1 MKNNLSNLTEE
12 FSELEAQLADPAVL
26 SDQGRYRSV
35 MQRYSELRPI
45 VLAQQEVAELLKQIG
60 DARTLLNDP
69 ELAEVAR
76 EELAELEPRLEA
88 GETRL
93 ERLLLPGDPFDSKNV
108 IVELRAAAGG
118 GEASL
123 FAAEVLNMYLR
134 YAAELGYRTE
144 LLDSHST
151 EVGGFS
157 RVSFQITGTGA
168 YSHFKFESGVHR
180 VQRVPE
186 TETQGRIHT
195 STITVAVMPEAE
207 DVDVNLVP
215 ADYRVDV
222 FRSSGPGGQSVN
234 TTDSAVRVTYRPGTP
249 DEIIVTCQ
257 DGKSQ
262 LKNREQALTVL
273 RSRLLERER
282 EKAAAEQRETRLV
295 QIGGG
300 DRSEKIRTY
309 NFPQSRVTDHRIGFN
324 SRNLTQIMQGDLS
337 ELTSALTEAEQARRL
352 AEIGNPP
359 AGPAAGEPA

>member
-1 MKNNLSNLTEE
+1 MTNLDSLVNE
-12 FSELEAQLADPAVL
+12 FSALELQLADPDVL
-26 SDQGRYRSV
+26 ADQNHYRTV

-45 VLAQQEVAELLKQIG
+45 VAAQQEHASLARQQQEATELL
-60 DARTLLNDP
+60 DDP
-69 ELAEVAR
+69 EMAGIAR
-76 EELAELEPRLEA
+76 EELQELEPRLEQVA
-88 GETRL
+88 QRL
-93 ERLLLPGDPFDSKNV
+93 QHLLLPADPFDRKNV
-108 IVELRAAAGG
+108 IIEIRAAAGG

-123 FAAEVLNMYLR
+123 FAAEVLEMYQR
-134 YAAELGYRTE
+134 YAAQLNYATE
-144 LLDSHST
+144 IIDSHAT
-151 EVGGFS
+151 EVGGVS
-157 RVSFQITGTGA
+157 RVAFQVTGSGA

-207 DVDVNLVP
+207 DIDVNLTP

-234 TTDSAVRVTYRPGTP
+234 TTDSAVRVTYRPGTA
-249 DEIIVTCQ
+249 DEIIVSCQ

-262 LKNREQALTVL
+262 LKNREQALVVL
-273 RSRLLERER
+273 RARLLERER
-282 EKAAAEQRETRLV
+282 EKAAAEQREARLV

-324 SRNLTQIMQGDLS
+324 TRNLAQIMQGELA
-337 ELTSALTEAEQARRL
+337 ELTAALTEAEQEQRL
-352 AEIGNPP
+352 TELSEAPVEERT
-359 AGPAAGEPA
+359 GEQA